1 MLTPPPAGPAS
12 PLALRMRRHERLLA
26 VFVGA
31 GGLPVGPLPLG
42 GVDFL
47 VVEAS
52 NPGGRFAAAD
62 RPYLVLVD
70 SADQVEA
77 ARAAG
82 ASGVV
87 AVDRADAPP
96 VPGVD
101 AVLAENGAARWA
113 TSPAGARAAFAAG
126 AELVIYDL
134 SAMVDH
140 LLGTLAEGRPP
151 AAVPADLTGVSART
165 PFVLLS
171 GMLGDSSLWDGLSSR
186 LGDVVLP
193 WPVRIDLDDSVPEMA
208 ASVLAEA
215 PARFALGA
223 HSLGAV
229 VALEIVRQA
238 PERVSRLVLL
248 NASGRGPSDA
258 QQDAWAAWRRR
269 TEEGEFDQVAAEL
282 ASATLP
288 SSRRGDVA
296 LVETNGQ
303 MARTVGPEGFVR
315 QLSAQATRPD
325 SLASVGEIAVP
336 VLVVSGELDEVCP
349 PALQEELV
357 AHCPCARL
365 VSVAGA
371 GHMVPLEAPDE
382 LADELLRWFA
392 AD

>member
-1 MLTPPPAGPAS
+1 MQ
-12 PLALRMRRHERLLA
+12 RRERLLGA
-26 VFVGA
+26 FVGA
-31 GGLPVGPLPLG
+31 AGLPVDALPLD

-47 VVEAS
+47 VVSAS
-52 NPGGRFAAAD
+52 DALGGSGAAD
-62 RPYLVLVD
+62 RPFLVLVD
-70 SADQVEA
+70 SADQVHT
-77 ARAAG
+77 ARSAG
-82 ASGVV
+82 AFGVV
-87 AVDRADAPP
+87 AVDGAEGPP

-101 AVLAENGAARWA
+101 AVLADHGAARWA
-113 TSPAGARAAFAAG
+113 ASPAAARAAFAAG
-126 AELVIYDL
+126 AQLVVYDL
-134 SAMVDH
+134 PAMVDH
-140 LLGTLAEGRPP
+140 LVATLAEGRPP
-151 AAVPADLTGVSART
+151 ATAPAAPAAPADLTGVSART

-186 LGDVVLP
+186 LADVVLP

-215 PARFALGA
+215 PSRFALGA

-238 PERVSRLVLL
+238 PERVTRLVLF
-248 NASGRGPSDA
+248 NASGRGPSEA

-269 TEEGEFDQVAAEL
+269 TEDGEFEQVAAEL

-288 SSRRGDVA
+288 PSRRGDTA
-296 LVETNGQ
+296 LVETNGR
-303 MARTVGPEGFVR
+303 MAHTVGPDGFIR

-325 SLASVGEIAVP
+325 SLASVGAITVP
-336 VLVVSGELDEVCP
+336 VLVVSGELDEICP

-357 AHCPCARL
+357 AHCPGARL

-371 GHMVPLEAPDE
+371 GHMAPLEAPDE
-382 LADELLRWFA
+382 LADELRRWFA